1 MDLSMHAQARL
12 AVAAA
17 AQDLSDRARSL
28 VTVHPDD
35 TRELVELA
43 HQLVQQAEEIQLLA
57 VTAAREAG
65 VSWQDV
71 GQQLGDVTKQ
81 SAHARFASGVEEV
94 RERIIFPGREGSAGS
109 PGWWACPDGLEDPKR
124 TLRRLDAW
132 SARHRERTDPKRDEA
147 PVSAGIHAIND
158 THPGI
163 SGIALV
169 TDLAKRLVDRQ
180 LPDGVT
186 EEDARVLLAQAK
198 VRTYDR
204 IAATTS
210 GLRADEART
219 LAQHARNEL
228 AHLERA

>member
-1 MDLSMHAQARL
+1 MHAQARL

-17 AQDLSDRARSL
+17 AQDLSDRARTL
-28 VTVHPDD
+28 VSVHPDD
-35 TRELVELA
+35 GRELVELA
-43 HQLVQQAEEIQLLA
+43 HQLVQQAEEVQLLA

-65 VSWQDV
+65 VSWQEV

-81 SAHARFASGVEEV
+81 SAHARFNAGVDET
-94 RERIIFPGREGSAGS
+94 RERIIFPGRDGPAGS

-132 SARHRERTDPKRDEA
+132 SERHREPTDPNGDEA

-169 TDLAKRLVDRQ
+169 TDLAKRLADRQ

-186 EEDARVLLAQAK
+186 HEDARVLLLQAK
-198 VRTYDR
+198 ARTYEQ
-204 IAATTS
+204 IANTTT
-210 GLRADEART
+210 GLRAEEAQALARVARDE
-219 LAQHARNEL
+219 LAQL
-228 AHLERA
+228 SPS